1 MLSYTRLFFVCAMS
15 VKILINAIGQQLIAD
30 VKSVS
35 NRETDELIAYWVTEP
50 RAISYQTSEEGGAA
64 IRLSSPCPVAV
75 TTEYS
80 IAKDHIVTVLDPT
93 TEMLEYYNNEVNP
106 EPVVAEIAPPVKTPV
121 ADPTKGSEASE

>member
-1 MLSYTRLFFVCAMS
+1 MS

-35 NRETDELIAYWVTEP
+35 NRETEELIAYWVTEP
-50 RAISYQTSEEGGAA
+50 RAISYQASEEGAS

-93 TEMLEYYNNEVNP
+93 AEMLEYYTNEVNP
-106 EPVVAEIAPPVKTPV
+106 EPVDVDLSAPVKTPV
-121 ADPTKGSEASE
+121 ADPTKGYDVVVEEAE

>member
-1 MLSYTRLFFVCAMS
+1 MS

-35 NRETDELIAYWVTEP
+35 NRETEELIAYWVTEP
-50 RAISYQTSEEGGAA
+50 RAISYQASEEGAS

-75 TTEYS
+75 TTEYT
-80 IAKDHIVTVLDPT
+80 IAKDHIVSVLDPT
-93 TEMLEYYNNEVNP
+93 AEMLDYYNKEVNP
-106 EPVVAEIAPPVKTPV
+106 APVAVDIADPVKTPV